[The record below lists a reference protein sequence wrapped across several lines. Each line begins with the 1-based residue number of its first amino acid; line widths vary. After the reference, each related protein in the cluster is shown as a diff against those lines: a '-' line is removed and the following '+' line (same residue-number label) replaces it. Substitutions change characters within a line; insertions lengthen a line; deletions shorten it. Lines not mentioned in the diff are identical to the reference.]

1 MCFYVLGVRIC
12 NKQTHSCRTH
22 LMAHPVEIE
31 KTEIVRNDR
40 CHCIER
46 SQCPEEKMDF
56 TFGKSC
62 QLGTVRCC
70 NYEIVQEKQEIVQES
85 LPNVPYTFTSTAA
98 TPKEIIL
105 PSNTNSE
112 NIKEEILEP
121 LPLEPLT
128 FTSTAATPKKVHLN
142 NPVPQNVNKK
152 VHLNN
157 PVPQMVTK
165 MPLSQLKNQKTGLP
179 NTFFVYNIP
188 NVQDLAG
195 RVVDKPTIAYQPRPI
210 TDQIV
215 QIE

>member
-1 MCFYVLGVRIC
+1 
-12 NKQTHSCRTH
+12 
-22 LMAHPVEIE
+22 MAHPVEIE

-40 CHCIER
+40 CKCIER

-70 NYEIVQEKQEIVQES
+70 NHEIVQEKQEIVQES

-98 TPKEIIL
+98 TPKEIVL
-105 PSNTNSE
+105 PTNTNSE
-112 NIKEEILEP
+112 NIKKEILEP

-142 NPVPQNVNKK
+142 NPVFQIVNKK
-152 VHLNN
+152 
-157 PVPQMVTK
+157 PQMVTK

-179 NTFFVYNIP
+179 KTFFVYNIP

>member
-1 MCFYVLGVRIC
+1 
-12 NKQTHSCRTH
+12 
-22 LMAHPVEIE
+22 MAHPVEIE

-40 CHCIER
+40 CKCIER

-70 NYEIVQEKQEIVQES
+70 NHELVQEKQPIVLES
-85 LPNVPYTFTSTAA
+85 LPNIPYTFTSTAA
-98 TPKEIIL
+98 TPKKIIL
-105 PSNTNSE
+105 SYNFTTNSV
-112 NIKEEILEP
+112 NVKKEVLEP

-142 NPVPQNVNKK
+142 NPVPQIVNKK
-152 VHLNN
+152 VQLNN
-157 PVPQMVTK
+157 FIPQMVTK

-179 NTFFVYNIP
+179 RTFYVYNIP

>member
-31 KTEIVRNDR
+31 KTETVRNDR

-70 NYEIVQEKQEIVQES
+70 SHEIVQEKQEIVQES
-85 LPNVPYTFTSTAA
+85 LPNVPYTFT
-98 TPKEIIL
+98 PKEIIL
-105 PSNTNSE
+105 PTNTNLE
-112 NIKEEILEP
+112 DIKKEILEP

-128 FTSTAATPKKVHLN
+128 FTSTAATPKKIHLN
-142 NPVPQNVNKK
+142 NPVPQIVTKK

-179 NTFFVYNIP
+179 KTFFVYNIP